1 MRVATFLV
9 LSVALGLAGCGS
21 TRFGERGPSSVVA
34 ARPRPVVEALPE
46 EPAVEA
52 VPSGS
57 VVAAPLPPP
66 PGATG
71 ATGPAGATGADP
83 GFPPPGPRGLGP
95 VAEDGPPPGS
105 PEVIREERPPR
116 VAAIAGS
123 GRLGVVG
130 GWTAREAT
138 GAACRVQLSST
149 ATLDLFKASASGC
162 SNRDLSAVTAW
173 DFRDGE
179 VFLYQPGGA
188 VAARL
193 REGGGG
199 LQGVLAKS
207 GAPLSLVR

>member
-9 LSVALGLAGCGS
+9 LSAALGLAGCGS
-21 TRFGERGPSSVVA
+21 TRFGERGPSSA
-34 ARPRPVVEALPE
+34 LTARPRPVVEALPE

-66 PGATG
+66 GATG
-71 ATGPAGATGADP
+71 ATGSAGATGADP

-95 VAEDGPPPGS
+95 VAEDDPPPGS

>member
-1 MRVATFLV
+1 
-9 LSVALGLAGCGS
+9 LGLGGCGS
-21 TRFGERGPSSVVA
+21 SRFDERGPGPVAA
-34 ARPRPVVEALPE
+34 ARPRPGVEVSPE

-66 PGATG
+66 PGA
-71 ATGPAGATGADP
+71 AGAVGGDP
-83 GFPPPGPRGLGP
+83 GLPPPGPPGPGP
-95 VAEDGPPPGS
+95 VVAGAPPSEPA
-105 PEVIREERPPR
+105 PEVIREERPAR
-116 VAAIAGS
+116 VAAAAGP

-138 GAACRVQLSST
+138 GATCRVQLSST
-149 ATLDLFKASASGC
+149 ASLDLYKASASGC
-162 SNRDLSAVTAW
+162 ANRDLAAVTAW
-173 DFRDGE
+173 DLRDGE

-207 GAPLSLVR
+207 GAPLSLAR